1 MSIVIVYDSIFGN
14 TAEVAQAMA
23 AEVPGARAIHVR
35 DTATLDLDGF
45 TLLVA
50 GSPTRGFR
58 PTPGMQEFI
67 DGLGDDMLAGRRA
80 AAFDTRLDL
89 ETVHPAPLRWVM
101 EVGGYAANTL
111 ERMLVDKGCV
121 MAGKPAGFL
130 VGGTEGPLQAGEL
143 ERARNWLRAL
153 ADTVRTAS
161 AA

>member
-1 MSIVIVYDSIFGN
+1 MSILIVYDSIFGN
-14 TAEVAQAMA
+14 TAQVATAMA
-23 AEVPGARAIHVR
+23 DGVSGARALSVR
-35 DTATLDLDGF
+35 DAAALELEGVE
-45 TLLVA
+45 LLVV

-101 EVGGYAANTL
+101 DVGGYAAGTL
-111 ERMLVDKGCV
+111 QRLLADKGCV
-121 MAGKPAGFL
+121 TVGEPTGFL
-130 VGGTEGPLQAGEL
+130 VGGSEGPLQPGEI
-143 ERARNWLRAL
+143 ERARTWLQGLVKETA
-153 ADTVRTAS
+153 AAS